1 MGEQKR
7 YALVSGATGGMG
19 RYICKSLL
27 ERGLTLYLPCR
38 SREKEEE
45 LRHFLE
51 RESPLYKRDLVV
63 CVQADFES
71 FSSVLALCERVM
83 EECGEIELLMN
94 NAAIIAPEF
103 KLTPDGYERS
113 LQVNYLVPRYMTE
126 LLLPHITRQVI
137 NTVSCSTK
145 VVSFNRFCKEIAE
158 AEIFDIVEGRFNY
171 NIEEHRKHFGHLKD
185 YSRSKLLLD
194 DFTHRLRE
202 RTLGGLYVDGADPGI
217 VDTNIITQHRW
228 YDSLADVL
236 FRPLILSPERGAAR
250 ITKYLK

>member
-71 FSSVLALCERVM
+71 FASVLALCERVM
-83 EECGEIELLMN
+83 
-94 NAAIIAPEF
+94 
-103 KLTPDGYERS
+103 
-113 LQVNYLVPRYMTE
+113 
-126 LLLPHITRQVI
+126 
-137 NTVSCSTK
+137 
-145 VVSFNRFCKEIAE
+145 
-158 AEIFDIVEGRFNY
+158 
-171 NIEEHRKHFGHLKD
+171 
-185 YSRSKLLLD
+185 
-194 DFTHRLRE
+194 
-202 RTLGGLYVDGADPGI
+202 
-217 VDTNIITQHRW
+217 
-228 YDSLADVL
+228 
-236 FRPLILSPERGAAR
+236 AR
-250 ITKYLK
+250 

>member
-27 ERGLTLYLPCR
+27 ERGMTLYLPCR

-71 FSSVLALCERVM
+71 FASVLALCERVM
-83 EECGEIELLMN
+83 EECGQIELLMN

-145 VVSFNRFCKEIAE
+145 VVSFNRFCK
-158 AEIFDIVEGRFNY
+158 
-171 NIEEHRKHFGHLKD
+171 
-185 YSRSKLLLD
+185 
-194 DFTHRLRE
+194 DF
-202 RTLGGLYVDGADPGI
+202 
-217 VDTNIITQHRW
+217 
-228 YDSLADVL
+228 
-236 FRPLILSPERGAAR
+236 LILIIGSQQFLDRILYKKFRFPEIIDNVFRCFLCR
-250 ITKYLK
+250 KILID